1 MGTAFDNNNPV
12 VWRLGP
18 RSAKDGIYLA
28 MTDNPTPIRFN
39 ISDLSTIGNSEKKPF
54 LCFDMYL
61 FHIHESITHKQVQKT
76 SPA

>member
-39 ISDLSTIGNSEKKPF
+39 ISDLSTIGNSEKKSLRVLICISFSYTNPS
-54 LCFDMYL
+54 L
-61 FHIHESITHKQVQKT
+61 INK
-76 SPA
+76 SPP